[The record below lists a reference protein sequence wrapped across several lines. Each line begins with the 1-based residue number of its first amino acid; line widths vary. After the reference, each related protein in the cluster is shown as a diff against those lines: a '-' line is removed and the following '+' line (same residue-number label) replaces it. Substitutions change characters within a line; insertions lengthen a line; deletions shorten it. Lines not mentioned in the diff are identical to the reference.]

1 MATAL
6 KCKIRNTRS
15 STKSR
20 RSAGFCNKEIKRK
33 KGGMIWQAFIVY
45 NVRRDSGT
53 DRTTI
58 FIGASDELSHD
69 KAGNAVVLGR

>member
-33 KGGMIWQAFIVY
+33 KGGMIWQACIVY
-45 NVRRDSGT
+45 YKCKKGY
-53 DRTTI
+53 
-58 FIGASDELSHD
+58 GKL
-69 KAGNAVVLGR
+69 

>member
-1 MATAL
+1 MDIFWNL
-6 KCKIRNTRS
+6 Q
-15 STKSR
+15 
-20 RSAGFCNKEIKRK
+20 
-33 KGGMIWQAFIVY
+33 KGGMIWQAFIVYY

-69 KAGNAVVLGR
+69 KAGNAVVLGW